1 MAASENR
8 IDIGNYREINVD
20 VARLE
25 MEFKKDKCRGKSNFT
40 RARNKLLSLIDN
52 EEGPSRRA
60 IDEACRKMDSC
71 MDIVL
76 ELLSNFSDFY
86 IENNELQKSQKII
99 SEMERIEE
107 EFHSA
112 HEAKRDYLDSQK
124 DDRSSIF
131 SIDLREKMNIWDS
144 RSETDR
150 KQTTLTEVAQT
161 NNEVTSSNLKI
172 HKNSMF
178 PMTLKETPIR
188 RYPVSSE
195 LERNTHEHGP
205 LQSDGLPSSG
215 RHLLSDTVPGNQD
228 WNAECESTVG
238 KQEVES
244 SGVHAT
250 AASFQQHHEAKHAT
264 SPLSN
269 QEMPSIGQDLWR
281 QLKRVQIPV
290 FAGDK
295 RTYSN
300 WKAAFQACIDS
311 APATPEYKLLQL
323 RQYLA
328 GEALKSI
335 ENLGHSAV
343 AYQAAKERLER
354 KFGGKRR
361 QIATWT
367 SWSGFS
373 IYDSEMLGISNSLL
387 ICWT

>member
-1 MAASENR
+1 MATSEKR
-8 IDIGNYREINVD
+8 IEIGNYREINVD

-71 MDIVL
+71 MVIVL

-86 IENNELQKSQKII
+86 FENNELQKSQKII

-112 HEAKRDYLDSQK
+112 HEAKQDYLDSQK

-150 KQTTLTEVAQT
+150 KQATFTEVPQT
-161 NNEVTSSNLKI
+161 NNEVMSSNLKI
-172 HKNSMF
+172 HKNSML
-178 PMTLKETPIR
+178 PMTLKQTPIR

-205 LQSDGLPSSG
+205 LQSDEIPNSG

-264 SPLSN
+264 TPLSN
-269 QEMPSIGQDLWR
+269 QETPSIGQDLWR
-281 QLKRVQIPV
+281 QLNAYKYPFLPAIREHI
-290 FAGDK
+290 
-295 RTYSN
+295 RTG
-300 WKAAFQACIDS
+300 KPLF
-311 APATPEYKLLQL
+311 KL
-323 RQYLA
+323 
-328 GEALKSI
+328 
-335 ENLGHSAV
+335 V
-343 AYQAAKERLER
+343 
-354 KFGGKRR
+354 
-361 QIATWT
+361 
-367 SWSGFS
+367 
-373 IYDSEMLGISNSLL
+373 
-387 ICWT
+387 